1 MSGITGVG
9 RLLAKARDI
18 SYSFERSV
26 NMAKYLITGGDGYL
40 AQQVITLLLSEG
52 HEVSAIDMQFDQL
65 NIPVKF
71 NKLLEQKSF
80 PLSNR
85 TLLGKAFDG
94 IDVCIHLAA
103 PANKFFDSDLQ
114 AVALLDGLNVFHA
127 AIESNNTP
135 VIFSSTDAVYGPNI
149 ANPLFENAQ
158 MMPINSMGVHKLSL
172 EHHARVL
179 GLTHGLNSTSMRL
192 FNVYGMWRNDWA
204 SDVISQFCRSALS
217 GEDII
222 VQGNGDQVR
231 DFIHVSDAARAFAMV
246 SKNIK
251 FGFSTYNVCTG
262 QATSLNNLIDI
273 MSSLLGY
280 QLTVRYES
288 KRRGD
293 VYCAVGSNLK
303 IKQDFKFMPRIN
315 IADGLRRVLKDAG
328 AITLQK
334 VI

>member
-1 MSGITGVG
+1 
-9 RLLAKARDI
+9 
-18 SYSFERSV
+18 
-26 NMAKYLITGGDGYL
+26 
-40 AQQVITLLLSEG
+40 
-52 HEVSAIDMQFDQL
+52 
-65 NIPVKF
+65 
-71 NKLLEQKSF
+71 
-80 PLSNR
+80 
-85 TLLGKAFDG
+85 
-94 IDVCIHLAA
+94 
-103 PANKFFDSDLQ
+103 
-114 AVALLDGLNVFHA
+114 
-127 AIESNNTP
+127 
-135 VIFSSTDAVYGPNI
+135 
-149 ANPLFENAQ
+149 

-231 DFIHVSDAARAFAMV
+231 DFIHVSDAARAFVTV

-251 FGFSTYNVCTG
+251 FGFSTYNVCTS

-273 MSSLLGY
+273 ISSLLGY
-280 QLTVRYES
+280 QLMVRYEG

-315 IADGLRRVLKDAG
+315 IVDGLRRVLKDAG